1 MTVFL
6 RHLEYFSGIVFLTS
20 NRVTVFDAAMK
31 SRIHLAIEY
40 SPPELNMR
48 YMIWNQCLKAI
59 PTSEIAVD
67 LEDAVPS
74 LIRDRINGREI
85 SNTVNTARTLARF
98 EAKPLQLRHLE
109 TVLQT
114 RRDFDVSIAKKSKAL
129 EAVESRQGSLMTLNR
144 RNSLLVSNELSEWL
158 P

>member
-1 MTVFL
+1 
-6 RHLEYFSGIVFLTS
+6 
-20 NRVTVFDAAMK
+20 MK

-40 SPPELNMR
+40 SPPELQMR
-48 YMIWNQCLKAI
+48 RMIWTQCLEAI
-59 PTSEIAVD
+59 PTSEIELD
-67 LEDAVPS
+67 LKDAIPS

-98 EAKPLQLRHLE
+98 EAEPLQLRHVQ

-114 RRDFDVSIAKKSKAL
+114 RRDFDTSIAKKSKAL
-129 EAVESRQGSLMTLNR
+129 EAVESRQGSLMMLNR
-144 RNSLLVSNELSEWL
+144 RNSLLVSGDELSEWL